1 MDELQMAILREDE
14 LGVLAQ
20 RFAEINRGQKP
31 FIFLEDYQRIGK
43 LIRTFVMILVSD
55 HQELLIKLMEEY
67 GHKPTKRSL

>member
-1 MDELQMAILREDE
+1 MDGLQDELQMDE

-43 LIRTFVMILVSD
+43 LIKAFVVILVSG

-67 GHKPTKRSL
+67 GHKPNKRSL